1 MYAEFVHGLS
11 QRIADE
17 VQHSMIWKLL
27 YYVSSA
33 LEPFSYSDLMA
44 LLSLSCED
52 ELEALITWL
61 YPIVIVEP
69 FKQDNDVLRVMLYH
83 KTLYDWLLTHHNHQ
97 TNANHTVESMLTER
111 LLAIGHMKLSD
122 PNFLIQLSLS
132 KYTPQ
137 QVYLP
142 LIGYW
147 YEYLLDHLDALGYE
161 SLTLQFLT
169 SLYYIQSSIQYQV
182 VFFKS

>member
-1 MYAEFVHGLS
+1 MHNIIEIGSFCWMMDCMKFPHNSVLTITPALSVVTLIATSTTPFPERYLSTQMYAEFVHGLS

-27 YYVSSA
+27 YYVNSA

-69 FKQDNDVLRVMLYH
+69 FKQYS
-83 KTLYDWLLTHHNHQ
+83 
-97 TNANHTVESMLTER
+97 E
-111 LLAIGHMKLSD
+111 
-122 PNFLIQLSLS
+122 
-132 KYTPQ
+132 
-137 QVYLP
+137 
-142 LIGYW
+142 
-147 YEYLLDHLDALGYE
+147 
-161 SLTLQFLT
+161 
-169 SLYYIQSSIQYQV
+169 
-182 VFFKS
+182 

>member
-1 MYAEFVHGLS
+1 MLTSDSTDTDTDADSTLLQITSWPQGIDNYYAEFVHGLS

-69 FKQDNDVLRVMLYH
+69 FKQYS
-83 KTLYDWLLTHHNHQ
+83 
-97 TNANHTVESMLTER
+97 E
-111 LLAIGHMKLSD
+111 
-122 PNFLIQLSLS
+122 
-132 KYTPQ
+132 
-137 QVYLP
+137 
-142 LIGYW
+142 
-147 YEYLLDHLDALGYE
+147 
-161 SLTLQFLT
+161 
-169 SLYYIQSSIQYQV
+169 
-182 VFFKS
+182 